1 MADKGGDRDIYGRE
15 PSDGVDSV
23 VGPVLKDQG
32 KLSSNA
38 INGKVNDSRDSRY
51 EPEDGK

>member
-1 MADKGGDRDIYGRE
+1 MAKGGDRDIYGSE
-15 PSDGVDSV
+15 PADGVAEVANAALTSA
-23 VGPVLKDQG
+23 G

-38 INGKVNDSRDSRY
+38 INGKVNDSRNSEY